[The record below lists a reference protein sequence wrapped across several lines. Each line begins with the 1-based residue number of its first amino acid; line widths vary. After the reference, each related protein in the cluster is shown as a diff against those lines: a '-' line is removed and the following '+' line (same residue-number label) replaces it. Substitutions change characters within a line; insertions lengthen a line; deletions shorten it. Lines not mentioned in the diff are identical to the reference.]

1 MDHVVRQG
9 IDERI
14 VAPPSLSGLFLT
26 PGIDVDDINRS

>member
-14 VAPPSLSGLFLT
+14 GASCSPSRRFLT
-26 PGIDVDDINRS
+26 PGIDDDEIDSA